1 MLGKALGR
9 IVRGSVYGRPR
20 CAFLETFAYAY
31 KHTSQG
37 IANGQHSDED
47 HDHNSTG

>member
-9 IVRGSVYGRPR
+9 IVCGFVYGRPK
-20 CAFLETFAYAY
+20 CVFLETFAY

-47 HDHNSTG
+47 HDHNSIG